1 MAEKIDVNI
10 FNFKI
15 PDKFFNPRRE
25 LLSSRRELKNCL
37 LDWWFLM
44 MGKER
49 KGSVNRSFSGI
60 GKEIDEE

>member
-37 LDWWFLM
+37 LD
-44 MGKER
+44 
-49 KGSVNRSFSGI
+49 
-60 GKEIDEE
+60 